1 MNKEIILKLVKVANS
16 LDVMGLTEEANVVD
30 RIAQKYNANQLQFNQ
45 LGGNN
50 FQQDFN
56 GATYKDLIDR
66 YKSYIIEGNRSD
78 AKQFLNYV
86 LSPQNRNLK
95 PAEKGPFKL
104 QADRIS
110 NENRSPTSPTGTIDI
125 MEIQDYMNDFGVHYV
140 TTKRNFDMKWK
151 QMVQRIYKDK
161 GNTPQINQEL
171 QESYKLEVVPYINR

>member
-95 PAEKGPFKL
+95 PAEKGPF
-104 QADRIS
+104 
-110 NENRSPTSPTGTIDI
+110 
-125 MEIQDYMNDFGVHYV
+125 
-140 TTKRNFDMKWK
+140 NFK
-151 QMVQRIYKDK
+151 QI
-161 GNTPQINQEL
+161 E
-171 QESYKLEVVPYINR
+171 

>member
-1 MNKEIILKLVKVANS
+1 MNKDLILKLVRVANS
-16 LDVMGLTEEANVVD
+16 LDNMGLTQEANVVD
-30 RIAQKYNANQLQFNQ
+30 RIAQKYTTNQLQVNQ

-56 GATYKDLIDR
+56 GATYKDLIER
-66 YKSYIIEGNRSD
+66 YKSYIKEGNRSG

-95 PAEKGPFKL
+95 PAEKKPFKL

-125 MEIQDYMNDFGVHYV
+125 MEIQDYMSDFGVHYV
-140 TTKRNFDMKWK
+140 DTKRDFDIRWK
-151 QMVQRIYKDK
+151 QMVQKIYKDK
-161 GNTPQINQEL
+161 GKTPQINQEL